1 MRKDEQTANA
11 PIAMMVARPSSTLI
25 IGLGNPI
32 LGDDGV
38 GWKVVEELSTQ
49 FGVPL
54 GEEFQTL
61 NVERLTFD
69 CASLGGLSLMERMLG
84 YERVVLIDSLETGQN
99 PVGTVRVFPLDSL
112 TDPTAGHSASA
123 HDTTLMTAL
132 KTAQAMGL
140 SVPTSVDVVAIEAKN
155 VYDFSEDLSP
165 AVAKAVPLTVQA
177 VINLLN
183 KENP

>member
-1 MRKDEQTANA
+1 
-11 PIAMMVARPSSTLI
+11 
-25 IGLGNPI
+25 
-32 LGDDGV
+32 
-38 GWKVVEELSTQ
+38 
-49 FGVPL
+49 
-54 GEEFQTL
+54 
-61 NVERLTFD
+61 
-69 CASLGGLSLMERMLG
+69 MLG